1 MQQDLSVVLLR
12 HLEPILEMLRHTILN
27 CPDEVFAGDKLLVR
41 EQLYHSL
48 VGMDVWFTDKPSH
61 YNFNEVLDLDA
72 AQMHKIAPDTISRR
86 FLLSY
91 LGKIEHKLAAMPM
104 TAEQL
109 LEVREMG
116 GREITY
122 LDQCFVQM
130 RHVQHHLGEMD
141 EIMREHNLPLLEW
154 KGYGEYLN

>member
-12 HLEPILEMLRHTILN
+12 HLKPILEMLRHTILS
-27 CPDEVFAGDKLLVR
+27 CPDQVFAGDKLLVR
-41 EQLYHSL
+41 EQLYHAL

-61 YNFNEVLDLDA
+61 YNFDEILDIEA
-72 AQMHKIAPDTISRR
+72 AQMHKIAPSNVSRR

-91 LGKIEHKLAAMPM
+91 LGKIEHKLAAIPM
-104 TAEQL
+104 TTEKL

-130 RHVQHHLGEMD
+130 RHVQHHLGEID
-141 EIMREHNLPLLEW
+141 EIMRGHKLPLLEW
-154 KGYGEYLN
+154 KGYGEYLQ

>member
-12 HLEPILEMLRHTILN
+12 HLKPILEMLRHTILN
-27 CPDEVFAGDKLLVR
+27 CPEQVFAGNKLLVR
-41 EQLYHSL
+41 EHLYHSL
-48 VGMDVWFTDKPSH
+48 VGMDVWFSDRPNH
-61 YNFNEVLDLDA
+61 YDFNEILDIDA
-72 AQMHKIAPDTISRR
+72 AQMHKVAPDAISRR
-86 FLLSY
+86 FLLAY

-104 TAEQL
+104 TTAEL
-109 LEVREMG
+109 LEMRDMG

-122 LDQCFVQM
+122 LDQYLVQM

-154 KGYGEYLN
+154 KGYGDHLS